1 MPLLQILRP
10 CRGVSRPAAFL
21 SCWRGAVPLLHF
33 IFERGQPFR
42 PRAPESERARRVE
55 PWRSHV
61 KVVGVIPARYAS
73 SRFPGKPLAPILGKP
88 MIQWVY
94 ERSLLVRDVDEILV
108 ATDDRRI
115 RDAVAGFGGRCVL
128 TGECVTGSDRVFEA
142 VRDEACDV
150 VLNLQ
155 GDEPTLDPR
164 SVSALVELMLERPEL
179 DMGTLVSPI
188 RSRREYEA
196 PNVVKVALGAE
207 GRCLYFSRSP
217 VPHLRDVP
225 FEGAAIWR
233 HVGIYA
239 FRKPFLQVFTSWPR
253 GILETSE
260 SLEQLRALENGVVI
274 RAAQVEWP
282 GCAVDTPEDL
292 PGAERALGK
301 ILEAEGGG

>member
-1 MPLLQILRP
+1 
-10 CRGVSRPAAFL
+10 
-21 SCWRGAVPLLHF
+21 
-33 IFERGQPFR
+33 
-42 PRAPESERARRVE
+42 
-55 PWRSHV
+55 V
-61 KVVGVIPARYAS
+61 KVVGVIPARFAS

-94 ERSLLVRDVDEILV
+94 ERSLLAGNVDEVLV

-115 RDAVAGFGGRCVL
+115 HDAVAGFNGRCVL
-128 TGECVTGSDRVFEA
+128 TGECATGSDRVFEA
-142 VRDEACDV
+142 VRNSACDV

-164 SVSALVELMLERPEL
+164 SVSALVEMMLERPGL

-188 RSRREYEA
+188 RSRREYED
-196 PNVVKVALGAE
+196 PNVVKVALGGE

-274 RAAQVEWP
+274 CAAQVEWP

>member
-1 MPLLQILRP
+1 
-10 CRGVSRPAAFL
+10 VT
-21 SCWRGAVPLLHF
+21 
-33 IFERGQPFR
+33 
-42 PRAPESERARRVE
+42 
-55 PWRSHV
+55 
-61 KVVGVIPARYAS
+61 VVGVIPARYAS

-94 ERSLLVRDVDEILV
+94 ERSLLARNVDEVLV

-115 RDAVAGFGGRCVL
+115 QDAVAGFGGRCVL
-128 TGECVTGSDRVFEA
+128 TGECATGSDRVFEA
-142 VRDEACDV
+142 VRNAVCDV

-179 DMGTLVSPI
+179 DMGTLVSPV

-196 PNVVKVALGAE
+196 PNVVKVALGGE

-239 FRKPFLQVFTSWPR
+239 FRKPFLQEFTSWPR

-282 GCAVDTPEDL
+282 GCAVDTPEDI
-292 PGAERALGK
+292 PGAERALVK